1 MTVVRKE
8 INPPGLNVRK
18 RDGITTMAQVVTVE
32 GGKRHIF
39 LSGQV
44 ARDVDGK
51 CVGVGDM
58 RAQIIHISE
67 CIKTGLEAAGATLA
81 DVVRTQ
87 TFVTDMDEFLKHA
100 DLRARYF
107 GTPLSTSTTIG
118 VSRLVH
124 PDFLIEIEVQA
135 IV

>member
-1 MTVVRKE
+1 MSVRRE
-8 INPPGLNVRK
+8 QINPPGLNVRK
-18 RDGITTMAQVVTVE
+18 RDGFVTMAQVVTIE
-32 GGKRHIF
+32 GGKRQIF

-44 ARDVDGK
+44 ARDADGK

-58 RAQIIHISE
+58 RAQIIHVSE

-81 DVVRTQ
+81 DVVRTI

-107 GTPLSTSTTIG
+107 SNPLVTSTT
-118 VSRLVH
+118 VEVRRLVH
-124 PDFLIEIEVQA
+124 PDFLVEVEVQA
-135 IV
+135 II